1 MPQDREEYPQAGTAD
16 IAETLAV
23 ENHPPTLAAHQ
34 RLEPLFQLGRCGDI
48 QAAGETVDRNIP
60 GERHGDFHGS
70 NVNAALQKS
79 S

>member
-1 MPQDREEYPQAGTAD
+1 MPQDREEYPKAGTAD
-16 IAETLAV
+16 IAEILAV
-23 ENHPPTLAAHQ
+23 EDHPPPFATHQ
-34 RLEPLFQLGRCGDI
+34 RLESLFQLGRCGDI
-48 QAAGETVDRNIP
+48 QAAGKTVDRNLP